1 MRPLIYYPYTC
12 VYIST
17 IYKYN
22 FLSRSFVCI
31 VCMAW
36 TKDARAHHET
46 SGLASRA
53 NYPLSFLY
61 TQSQDIFI
69 LLSSTNIYIY
79 IHMYNTCLY
88 IHIYIYVHNLY
99 VCWYRET
106 TSRPQQL
113 LRRST
118 CSRIFFF
125 FFVTTSVRS
134 TIDNYL

>member
-79 IHMYNTCLY
+79 ICI
-88 IHIYIYVHNLY
+88 IHVYIYIYIYMYITYMY
-99 VCWYRET
+99 VGTVKRRHDRNSFCVV
-106 TSRPQQL
+106 QL
-113 LRRST
+113 VAEFFL
-118 CSRIFFF
+118 FFF
-125 FFVTTSVRS
+125 FCNDFR
-134 TIDNYL
+134 TINYR